1 MKLTKYQHACFTVED
16 DEQLIVVDPGGF
28 STDFIAPEH
37 VVAVVVTHVHGDH
50 FDSEQLAAIID
61 KNPEAVIVGHPEVL
75 AQIETFTKKVV
86 EAGEVFEIGPFK
98 LQFFGGEHAT
108 IHPSVPP
115 VANLGIL
122 VNDLLYY
129 PGDSF
134 TVPNASVDTLALP
147 AAGPWMKI
155 SEAID
160 FYTEINPRFAFPT
173 HDAVL
178 SEVGQEIA
186 DNWLGGVAQTIGSEY
201 RRLSEPVEI

>member
-37 VVAVVVTHVHGDH
+37 VVAIVVTHIHGDH

-61 KNPEAVIVGHPEVL
+61 KNPEAVIVGHQEVL

-86 EAGEVFEIGPFK
+86 GSGEVFEVGPFK
-98 LQFFGGEHAT
+98 LQFFGGEHAI
-108 IHPSVPP
+108 IHPSFKTF
-115 VANLGIL
+115 ANLGVL

-147 AAGPWMKI
+147 VAGPWLKI
-155 SEAID
+155 GEVID
-160 FYTEINPRFAFPT
+160 FYAEVGPRLAFPT

-178 SEVGQEIA
+178 SEVGQESVDQWI
-186 DNWLGGVAQTIGSEY
+186 GGVAQTIGSEY